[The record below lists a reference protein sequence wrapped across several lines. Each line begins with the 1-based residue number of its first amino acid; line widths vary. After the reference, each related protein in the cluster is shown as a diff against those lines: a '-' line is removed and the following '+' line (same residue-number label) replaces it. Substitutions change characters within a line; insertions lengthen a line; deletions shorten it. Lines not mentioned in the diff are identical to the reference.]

1 MYDIIIV
8 ETSSL
13 HSAVAKGGFR
23 SQKFKLHLALTLLEI
38 CGPSG
43 EIGTIVQKKK
53 KYKSK
58 TFSYKIKTFMSV
70 NNSPTSGGG
79 GGVVI
84 PYKRKFREQP

>member
-53 KYKSK
+53 K
-58 TFSYKIKTFMSV
+58 KIQKQNLQLQNKDV
-70 NNSPTSGGG
+70 Y
-79 GGVVI
+79 VC
-84 PYKRKFREQP
+84 K